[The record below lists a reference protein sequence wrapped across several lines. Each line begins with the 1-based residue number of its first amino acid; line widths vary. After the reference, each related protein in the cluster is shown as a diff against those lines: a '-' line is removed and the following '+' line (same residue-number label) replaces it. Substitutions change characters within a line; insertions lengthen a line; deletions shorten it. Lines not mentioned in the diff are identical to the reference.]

1 MPRIGHFRLP
11 ANKKDKGVNIY
22 TFVYYNRYHV
32 YAQADKLW
40 HYCTAACNIK
50 CERTNTTSND
60 GYAFYRIYFFTI
72 NRAKTQ

>member
-40 HYCTAACNIK
+40 HYCT
-50 CERTNTTSND
+50 
-60 GYAFYRIYFFTI
+60 IYVFSV
-72 NRAKTQ
+72 

>member
-40 HYCTAACNIK
+40 LIAQFTFFLCRFYEQTAIIWYLLRGLQGIF
-50 CERTNTTSND
+50 EP
-60 GYAFYRIYFFTI
+60 
-72 NRAKTQ
+72 